1 MRKENENPE
10 ASKSKASVLEIE
22 GLSKTV
28 RCEGAIRHEPYSLT
42 GFIFRILKGPLL
54 TRFSVP
60 LDLAGQT

>member
-28 RCEGAIRHEPYSLT
+28 GREKLS
-42 GFIFRILKGPLL
+42 
-54 TRFSVP
+54 
-60 LDLAGQT
+60 Q